1 MQKDYIG
8 FRISPD
14 IKKMLDEMIRQE
26 EEKALKY
33 DISPKTKTDI
43 ICEAIENYYLT
54 RVINQNY
61 TPLMRTVEEAIRT
74 VFRENMKPLVECIN
88 AVRYDIRESL
98 EYQRL
103 QCKAMNLDLAEGGI
117 EALLYSVMPWDIA
130 IPQKIARE
138 MQAKQPI
145 AAESDNK

>member
-8 FRISPD
+8 FRVSPD

-54 RVINQNY
+54 RVVNQNY

-88 AVRYDIRESL
+88 AGRYDI
-98 EYQRL
+98 
-103 QCKAMNLDLAEGGI
+103 
-117 EALLYSVMPWDIA
+117 
-130 IPQKIARE
+130 
-138 MQAKQPI
+138 
-145 AAESDNK
+145 